1 MERKIYTKLAKKY
14 AITPTYKITTT
25 TAPTRRLR
33 AHYIIDPYDSPT
45 DKEIKKYLQEKIF
58 QELIDANCI
67 KFYKV
72 IEHFSDSIIWNA
84 ELWVS
89 TSQIEI
95 SEL

>member
-14 AITPTYKITTT
+14 APTYNITTT
-25 TAPTRRLR
+25 TAPTKRLR

-84 ELWVS
+84 EIWIADKNV
-89 TSQIEI
+89 
-95 SEL
+95 